1 MVIDKSGRIFDDRR
15 KTQRRKDSV
24 DVNLDRRKT
33 DRRVETKKNK

>member
-15 KTQRRKDSV
+15 KAQRRKDSV
-24 DVNLDRRKT
+24 GVNLDRRKT